1 VEKRKAEERQ
11 GGETMKR
18 ILTVMAVSLVMAAML
33 VAMAMPAF
41 AKITPVDT
49 VCTNNGGN
57 QAGGQQPSC
66 KGGGQTQETEN
77 QNPSGRAPPG
87 QN

>member
-1 VEKRKAEERQ
+1 MKRK
-11 GGETMKR
+11 
-18 ILTVMAVSLVMAAML
+18 LSVVMVALVMAMM
-33 VAMAMPAF
+33 MAVMAAPAF
-41 AKITPVDT
+41 AKIQPVDT
-49 VCTNNGGN
+49 QCTNGGGN

-77 QNPSGRAPPG
+77 QNPSGKAPPG